1 MAHVADVKYA
11 LLSTSKPT
19 TYIWWLQ
26 TNNPKNPI
34 DPIAYTIPKAP
45 NTGFLAYVLTTCDTI
60 PNPGN
65 IKIYQFYLL
74 NIYLYFF
81 IYLTKLYFYN
91 LQKLGYIFVWTIS
104 YINNYLY
111 IDIISSLKYILL
123 SLIYC
128 PHIKCGGGDFFLYL
142 HEKIQ

>member
-1 MAHVADVKYA
+1 MKFIT
-11 LLSTSKPT
+11 LLSLIRKANHR
-19 TYIWWLQ
+19 LQ

-111 IDIISSLKYILL
+111 IDIISFLKYILL
-123 SLIYC
+123 SLIYL
-128 PHIKCGGGDFFLYL
+128 FLYL

>member
-1 MAHVADVKYA
+1 MKFIT
-11 LLSTSKPT
+11 LLSLIRKANHR
-19 TYIWWLQ
+19 LQ

-111 IDIISSLKYILL
+111 IDIISFLKYILL
-123 SLIYC
+123 SLIYL
-128 PHIKCGGGDFFLYL
+128 FLYL
-142 HEKIQ
+142 NEKIH